1 MSFDNDIFISYAH
14 LDNLPVI
21 RGENGWVSGFNEAL
35 LALLAGY
42 LGKRPKI
49 WRDAKLQG
57 SGIFGNEII
66 QQLEK
71 AAVLVSI
78 LSPPYV
84 TSDWCQREIQ
94 TFYEKALAQ
103 AVACSVDQR
112 MFKGVKYPLD
122 ENQEEPEMLRE
133 LLGYQFYKVDPVTEK
148 ARDIRPE
155 FGQEMREEYL
165 QRIADLAVEITHRL
179 KHLANHREDS
189 SKQEETEL
197 TGIVYLAETTSD
209 LEIQRNNIRRELE
222 QLGYRVLPDSPLPYD
237 TNLCGE
243 IEDYLKQCSLSI
255 HLVGERYGIV
265 PEGKDE
271 SVVEL
276 QHTLAKKQSQEN
288 ADFQRVVWLPTGL
301 QVKEARQTAFIEHLQ
316 NDTDLLQMG
325 LEKLKTVVQD
335 KLTQARSVSVV
346 ESGLSGPIRIYLIC
360 DQADGDVIES
370 VDNYL
375 FEQGYEVILPEFDE
389 DEAQVRKFHEEN
401 VSDCHVVLIYYGA
414 GDRRWLREQLQYLQ
428 RIERY
433 GERPSPLLGKGVLVS
448 DPKTSEKERFGTH
461 EAEVIRNYG
470 EFDPATLAPFVSQIS
485 QKQGGEAE

>member
-21 RGENGWVSGFNEAL
+21 KGENGWVSGFNETL

-42 LGKRPKI
+42 LGKKPKI

-57 SGIFGNEII
+57 SGIFGTEII

-78 LSPPYV
+78 LSPRYV
-84 TSDWCQREIQ
+84 SSDWCQREIR

-112 MFKGVKYPLD
+112 MFKVVKYPIAED
-122 ENQEEPEMLRE
+122 QEEPEMLRE
-133 LLGYQFYKVDPVTEK
+133 LLGYRFYKVDPATEK

-179 KHLANHREDS
+179 KALANHHDNS
-189 SKQEETEL
+189 AKNEETEP

-222 QLGYRVLPDSPLPYD
+222 QLGYRILPDSPVPYD
-237 TNLCGE
+237 INLSATV
-243 IEDYLKQCSLSI
+243 EDHLKCCSLSI

-271 SVVEL
+271 SVIEL
-276 QHTLAKKQSQEN
+276 QHTLAKQRSQEN
-288 ADFQRVVWLPTGL
+288 VNFQRVVWLPTDL
-301 QVKEARQTAFIEHLQ
+301 EVKEARQKTFIENLQ

-325 LEKLKTVVQD
+325 LEKLKTVIQD
-335 KLTQARSVSVV
+335 KLQQAESGSEV
-346 ESGLSGPIRIYLIC
+346 ESSPLGPIRIYLIC
-360 DQADGDVIES
+360 DQADIEAIES
-370 VDNYL
+370 VDDYL
-375 FEQGYEVILPEFDE
+375 FEQGYEVILPWFGE
-389 DEAQVRKFHEEN
+389 DEAQVRQFHEEN
-401 VSDCHVVLIYYGA
+401 LSDCDVMLIYYGA
-414 GDRRWLREQLQYLQ
+414 GDRRWLREQLRYLQ
-428 RIERY
+428 RMERY
-433 GERPSPLLGKGVLVS
+433 GERQSAFLGKAVLVS
-448 DPKTSEKERFGTH
+448 NPQTPEKERFRTH
-461 EAEVIRNYG
+461 EAEVIKSYG
-470 EFDPATLAPFVSQIS
+470 EFDPLVLVPFLNQIS
-485 QKQGGEAE
+485 QQQEGQAK